1 VVVVDVVAVILLITL
16 LVLHELVRAARG
28 PRAEV
33 RMRTLKV
40 VIVPLGLVFVVIVV
54 QRLAQLLLR

>member
-1 VVVVDVVAVILLITL
+1 MVVVDVVAVLLLIAL

-28 PRAEV
+28 PHAEV

>member
-1 VVVVDVVAVILLITL
+1 MVVVDVVAVILLIAL